1 MTSDPLEDRLKRA
14 KTRVGGVLK
23 DKWHIDALLGVGGM
37 AAVYLATH
45 RNNGKRVAVKMLH
58 TELSVVSQVKT
69 RFLRE
74 GYASNKV
81 NHPGVVSILDDDVT
95 EDGSV
100 YLVMELLEGENLE
113 QRRAASGGRLD
124 LQEVLWIVDQTLDVL
139 GAAHAV
145 GVIHRDIKP
154 ENIFLTRDATLKVL
168 DFGLARVRDPRNSAG
183 LTRTNML
190 MGTLDF
196 MPPEQ
201 ARGKWDGVDAR
212 SDIWSVGATM
222 FMLLTGHPVHEESTL
237 DGQLKAV
244 TSRPPRSLR
253 QLRPDL
259 PASVIALVDRAL
271 AFLPRDRWPDAYS
284 MQEAVRDAYNKLGGE
299 LLPTSIRPPP
309 VEPSP
314 GVVSPPVASPS
325 WDTDLAQT
333 RALERARFDEDDVTR
348 ALPPSLPFVGLSPPA
363 PAAPAAPASPS
374 PPLAPALSPAPAAP
388 AGSPPLPALAPAAPA
403 GSPPLPTLAPAAPAG
418 SLPLPTGDGEGAG
431 GRGTTPDGS
440 QTVVAKEKRKI
451 LLLVLASLPLWL
463 AIFWGIAS
471 LRSCG
476 ATPPEEPQAPSQV
489 SAPVASEPPALSAP
503 EPPVPPAESASAAP
517 SANARKP
524 PRPPHRAPPRKK

>member
-1 MTSDPLEDRLKRA
+1 
-14 KTRVGGVLK
+14 
-23 DKWHIDALLGVGGM
+23 
-37 AAVYLATH
+37 
-45 RNNGKRVAVKMLH
+45 
-58 TELSVVSQVKT
+58 
-69 RFLRE
+69 
-74 GYASNKV
+74 
-81 NHPGVVSILDDDVT
+81 
-95 EDGSV
+95 
-100 YLVMELLEGENLE
+100 
-113 QRRAASGGRLD
+113 
-124 LQEVLWIVDQTLDVL
+124 
-139 GAAHAV
+139 
-145 GVIHRDIKP
+145 
-154 ENIFLTRDATLKVL
+154 
-168 DFGLARVRDPRNSAG
+168 
-183 LTRTNML
+183 ML

-244 TSRPPRSLR
+244 TTRPPRSLR

-259 PASVIALVDRAL
+259 PAPVIALVDRAL
-271 AFLPRDRWPDAYS
+271 AFLPHDRWPDAFS

-299 LLPTSIRPPP
+299 LRPASLRPPP

-314 GVVSPPVASPS
+314 GVTSPPVIPPS

-348 ALPPSLPFVGLSPPA
+348 ALPPSLPFVGLQPPPPA
-363 PAAPAAPASPS
+363 PAPAPNPPAPAPPPVVAPAAAV
-374 PPLAPALSPAPAAP
+374 PAPA
-388 AGSPPLPALAPAAPA
+388 GQLPLPAADGQQAEQRGALAATPAV
-403 GSPPLPTLAPAAPAG
+403 SK
-418 SLPLPTGDGEGAG
+418 D
-431 GRGTTPDGS
+431 
-440 QTVVAKEKRKI
+440 KRRH

-476 ATPPEEPQAPSQV
+476 AKPPEEPEAPSQV
-489 SAPVASEPPALSAP
+489 SAPVASEPPAPSAP

-517 SANARKP
+517 SASARKP
-524 PRPPHRAPPRKK
+524 PRPPPHRAPPRKK